1 MKIVGAEKYRA
12 TARTARK
19 RLISLLFKPLKWI
32 SAMNLWKKPGIK
44 KSRKMKSGG
53 IMNKVTN
60 SLTHSYKTW
69 LAVAEQNG
77 AKLIA
82 YNCPACLEKLKTI
95 QPQPGEY
102 WDTFSTCPFCQAL
115 LFKITKVDKVEV
127 ELITKIGSEKGD

>member
-1 MKIVGAEKYRA
+1 
-12 TARTARK
+12 
-19 RLISLLFKPLKWI
+19 
-32 SAMNLWKKPGIK
+32 MNLWKKPGIK
-44 KSRKMKSGG
+44 KSRKMKPEG

-77 AKLIA
+77 EKLIA

-95 QPQPGEY
+95 QPQSGEY

-115 LFKITKVDKVEV
+115 LFKITKIDKVEV